1 MSNKDKLF
9 EFLRGVSFREFTLAV
24 DFFISGCILYFYV
37 KSLYYGTAEQLES
50 ATWLSGLLLEVIIYS
65 IVLSIV
71 SYLSLTF
78 ISDDELSKPLDVR
91 EKQISLVGYKYSAII
106 LQVGVVMAIF
116 QYNMAAQ
123 SIEGV
128 RDLMPHLP
136 LHVMVVAFLLAELAN
151 YGAQIV
157 KGRSGEIYE

>member
-1 MSNKDKLF
+1 MNKKDKLL
-9 EFLRGVSFREFTLAV
+9 EWMRGISFRELTLVV
-24 DFFISGCILYFYV
+24 DFFITGCILYFYV
-37 KSLYYGTAEQLES
+37 ESLCYGTAEQLS
-50 ATWLSGLLLEVIIYS
+50 SVTWLSSLLLKVIIYS
-65 IVLSIV
+65 IVLSIA
-71 SYLSLTF
+71 SYLLLTF

-91 EKQISLVGYKYSAII
+91 EKQISLMGYKYSATI
-106 LQVGVVMAIF
+106 LQIGVVLAIF

-123 SIEGV
+123 GIAALE
-128 RDLMPHLP
+128 DLIPHIP